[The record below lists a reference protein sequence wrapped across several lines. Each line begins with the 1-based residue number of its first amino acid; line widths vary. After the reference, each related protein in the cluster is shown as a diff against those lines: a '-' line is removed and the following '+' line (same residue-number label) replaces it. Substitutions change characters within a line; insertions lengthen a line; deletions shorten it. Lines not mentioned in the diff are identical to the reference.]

1 MVAKEI
7 TGYVLPKMTFD
18 LMHHCV
24 SVLELIYMTLAS
36 DYVRHIPPN
45 AINWYPGHM
54 QKGLKEI
61 QARLADVDVIIEIH
75 DARLPLTGRCQ
86 FVRDVSQIRPH
97 ILILNKS
104 DLAERIVDVTEHKRL
119 FTEDQ
124 SLGPYFQPPAEIFFA
139 NLKHPERQKRLL
151 RQLLSRY
158 SSTCVYGAL
167 VHSLLVALVMP
178 YCFYDWPYINAF
190 QVLRV
195 YSYAVL

>member
-1 MVAKEI
+1 MFRRLSVSS
-7 TGYVLPKMTFD
+7 
-18 LMHHCV
+18 CV
-24 SVLELIYMTLAS
+24 CLGRGSIPVICHRNLSFTQTLAS

-151 RQLLSRY
+151 RQLLSR
-158 SSTCVYGAL
+158 C
-167 VHSLLVALVMP
+167 
-178 YCFYDWPYINAF
+178 C
-190 QVLRV
+190 LREH
-195 YSYAVL
+195 L